1 MRSNRVLANSRLNK
15 PVKKKWI
22 SQDAA
27 WAFLLLIPLF
37 IGILLIYSSTIFG
50 FVMSFTNWDIVR
62 KAEWVGIEN
71 YRTLAEDELV
81 WKAMRNTLYFLII
94 AIPAKLII
102 GLALA
107 VLLNQKLKGV
117 NFFRLTYFFPTACSV
132 VAIALVW
139 GYLYG
144 VDGFLNTLLQGL
156 GLSKV
161 YWMDEH
167 NAMNSIAIMSLWGGV
182 GYIALLFLA
191 GLQNVPPEY
200 YEASRVDGANRFQQF
215 RMITL
220 PLLTPTTFF
229 ILITQMI
236 TVFQMFGENYLMP
249 GPLNSTLSIV
259 QYIFTEAFQG
269 FRMGYASALSY
280 ILILIIFIITIVQ
293 FKLQKK
299 WVNYDL

>member
-1 MRSNRVLANSRLNK
+1 MESKQVMVSSGLSQRA
-15 PVKKKWI
+15 KKKWI

-27 WAFLLLIPLF
+27 WACLLLIPLF

-71 YRTLAEDELV
+71 YRTLAADELV
-81 WKAMRNTLYFLII
+81 WKAMRNTLYFLVV

-107 VLLNQKLKGV
+107 ILLNQKLKGV

-144 VDGFLNTLLQGL
+144 VDGFLNTFLQGL

-200 YEASRVDGANRFQQF
+200 YEASRVDGASRFQQF
-215 RMITL
+215 RTITL

-280 ILILIIFIITIVQ
+280 ILILIIFIITIIQ